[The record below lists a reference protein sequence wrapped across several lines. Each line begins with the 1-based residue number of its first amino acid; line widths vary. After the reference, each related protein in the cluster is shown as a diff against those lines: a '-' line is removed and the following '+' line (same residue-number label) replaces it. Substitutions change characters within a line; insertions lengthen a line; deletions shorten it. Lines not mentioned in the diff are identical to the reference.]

1 MAFRQ
6 VKDLLEWVHDFH
18 DRLGKQYAGLA
29 ETAPDERMKMALVFL
44 TDRERR
50 LQQGMRDYLED
61 ADEGL
66 LTTWLIDSQQFGHP
80 SVLERIPPCLGCHD
94 VQDILANVMTAH
106 QTLKDMY
113 RLRAE
118 LAEIPEEA
126 ELFQQLAEQQDAE
139 ARLQTRDLARLDM
152 Y

>member
-6 VKDLLEWVHDFH
+6 VRDLLEWVHDFH
-18 DRLGKQYAGLA
+18 ERLGRQYSGLA
-29 ETAPDERMKMALVFL
+29 EEAADERMKMALVFL
-44 TDRERR
+44 ADREAR
-50 LQQGMRDYLED
+50 LRDAMAAFLED
-61 ADEGL
+61 ADQGL

-126 ELFQQLAEQQDAE
+126 ELFTQLADQQEAE

>member
-18 DRLGKQYAGLA
+18 RQLGQQYEQLA
-29 ETAPDERMKMALVFL
+29 ETAPDERMRMALLFL
-44 TDRERR
+44 ADREGR
-50 LQQGMRDYLED
+50 QRDAMAAYIED

-80 SVLERIPPCLGCHD
+80 GVLERIPPCLGCHD
-94 VQDILANVMTAH
+94 VQDILANAMTAH

-113 RLRAE
+113 RLRSE
-118 LAEIPEEA
+118 LASIPDEA
-126 ELFQQLAEQQDAE
+126 ALFQQLAEQQEVE
-139 ARLQTRDLARLDM
+139 ARLQARDFSRLDI

>member
-18 DRLGKQYAGLA
+18 RQLGQQYARLA
-29 ETAPDERMKMALVFL
+29 EAAPDERMKMALLFL
-44 TDRERR
+44 ADREGR
-50 LQQGMRDYLED
+50 QRDAMAAYIED

-80 SVLERIPPCLGCHD
+80 GVLGRIPACLGCHD
-94 VQDILANVMTAH
+94 IQDILANVMTAH

-113 RLRAE
+113 RLRSE
-118 LAEIPEEA
+118 LASIPDEA
-126 ELFQQLAEQQDAE
+126 ALFQQLAEQQEVE
-139 ARLQTRDLARLDM
+139 ARLQARDFSRLDI

>member
-6 VKDLLEWVHDFH
+6 VKDLLAWIHDFH
-18 DRLGKQYAGLA
+18 VQLSNQYADLA
-29 ETAPDERMKMALVFL
+29 ETATDERMKMALRFL
-44 TDRERR
+44 ADREGR
-50 LQQGMRDYLED
+50 MRDAMSAYLED
-61 ADEGL
+61 ADQGL
-66 LTTWLIDSQQFGHP
+66 LTTWLIDSQEFGHP
-80 SVLERIPPCLGCHD
+80 SVLARIPPCLGCHD

-118 LAEIPEEA
+118 LAEIPEET
-126 ELFQQLAEQQDAE
+126 ELFRQLAEQQDAE
-139 ARLQTRDLARLDM
+139 ARLQTRDLARLDI